1 MPMITSS
8 SCVMKSTTASAMFSP
23 ADSLT
28 PRTLIAASAAMIR
41 IPATMSA
48 GAERSGSQNSPP
60 M

>member
-1 MPMITSS
+1 MPTMTSS

-28 PRTLIAASAAMIR
+28 PRTLIAASSAM
-41 IPATMSA
+41 MSA
-48 GAERSGSQNSPP
+48 PAMMSPGAERSGFQNRPP